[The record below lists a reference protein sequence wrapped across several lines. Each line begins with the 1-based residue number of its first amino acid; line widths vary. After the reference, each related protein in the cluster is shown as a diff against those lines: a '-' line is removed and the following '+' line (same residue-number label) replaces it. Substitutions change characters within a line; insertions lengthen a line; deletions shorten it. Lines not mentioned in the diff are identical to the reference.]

1 MEEIVFLPGWGGIID
16 PGLITVYYVSVKAM
30 YAFKVQRDKRILPEM
45 PERNGI
51 RRWLIDCGDEEH
63 DGVGRKIFDT
73 GWYIYMLDESVC
85 LGLDPM
91 LGI

>member
-1 MEEIVFLPGWGGIID
+1 M
-16 PGLITVYYVSVKAM
+16 
-30 YAFKVQRDKRILPEM
+30 
-45 PERNGI
+45 
-51 RRWLIDCGDEEH
+51 IDCGDEEH

-91 LGI
+91 LGILLVQS